1 MDEPLIVESPPNDP
15 ELGNFDHS
23 HSLGTNNENPAE
35 SCIDILLNG
44 GPK

>member
-15 ELGNFDHS
+15 E
-23 HSLGTNNENPAE
+23 LGTNNENPAE